1 MSKIFILLSSFSLI
15 FCILN
20 TKRPTFNEKKLVECL
35 KEDNIEYNDKVKELR
50 EYYDAERMH
59 MYYKIFYDSKMPEYM
74 KYQMMYCF
82 GEYGLK
88 LTKVSDYLNCMDKC
102 KDSPKKNKC
111 KCSRK

>member
-1 MSKIFILLSSFSLI
+1 MPKIIILLSIISFT

-20 TKRPTFNEKKLVECL
+20 AKRPTFNEKKLIDCL

-59 MYYKIFYDSKMPEYM
+59 LYYKYFYSSGIEEHK

-88 LTKVSDYLNCMDKC
+88 LRRVSNYLNCMDKC
-102 KDSPKKNKC
+102 KESKDKNC